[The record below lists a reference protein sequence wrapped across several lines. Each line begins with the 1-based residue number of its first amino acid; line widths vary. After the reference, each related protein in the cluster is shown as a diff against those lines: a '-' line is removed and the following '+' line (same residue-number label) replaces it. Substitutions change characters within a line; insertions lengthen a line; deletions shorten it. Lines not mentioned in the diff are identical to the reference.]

1 MRRAVAPLPPPTL
14 IAGTVEFV
22 VTAAAARLAC
32 VGHVMLKESGVVCA
46 ATIVVTV
53 VPLAAAAA
61 MSAFVAEMLMRDGSA
76 TGIVMRMGVARP
88 STLTARP
95 DDDWRL
101 SDVTWLARPGSVAAA
116 PPVELV
122 VFVEFVPL
130 PQLLVE

>member
-1 MRRAVAPLPPPTL
+1 MLRTL

-32 VGHVMLKESGVVCA
+32 VGHVMLKASGAVCD

-61 MSAFVAEMLMRDGSA
+61 MSAFVAAMLISDGSA

-88 STLTARP
+88 STFTARP

-116 PPVELV
+116 PPVEFV
-122 VFVEFVPL
+122 VFVLFVPL